1 MRKKCIICICLLL
14 MISMLAACGNA
25 GSSTAE
31 TAQQTSPGPDGGAGQ
46 GQPEGVWQARFVP
59 LETEG
64 LYGGVRNLTAVGD
77 SLYFT
82 TSGVIADETPDGA
95 EPEWPEQYW
104 VYGPVIGRTDL
115 NGNTELLPYSPD
127 RPEKQTG
134 ENSGV
139 LFERLYAAGD
149 GSLWV
154 LENHYV
160 TSEEGGSEDKKL
172 VHIQTDGTVLQ
183 SLPLQALARHSAE
196 TAGKDG
202 TYSFDLAGFT
212 ADEEGNLC
220 IAVHEWFAGNG
231 SYVEDNQIYVLDGE
245 SGELKHQ
252 IPLYGEIAGLT
263 RLADGRIV
271 TAAYSGAHPIF
282 SFVNL
287 QEESLD
293 EILTLD
299 EFLDSM
305 NGARTAGQMFY
316 SAGDSMFR
324 LHVDTAETEKLFAW
338 TDCSVVHSDGDS
350 VCVLSD
356 DRVVTVSGQASG
368 ENAKQELAILSP
380 ADPAETTEKKVLHMA
395 VLNLYPFTSEMVSRF
410 NRSNSEYR
418 IEVTDY
424 AQYNDYSTGNP
435 EDWNAGLTRLQTELI
450 AGNVPDILDISLLP
464 VGRLEAKGIL
474 VDLLPY
480 IAADPD
486 LGFDKLNTQVLEA
499 FEENGKLY
507 QSVGNYYVLTT
518 AGLSSVVGDQ
528 MGWTME
534 DMSAAMRELQAVNP
548 GSTVFD
554 LYTTRDDAMEFLLY
568 LELGEYVDWSTGEC
582 AFDSDS
588 FRQFLQ
594 FVKEFPTSFDWSA
607 GLDSAADLDQDTR
620 LAAGLQLMKQCS
632 VTCFEDMQTHT
643 IGLGGEPVTF
653 VGYPTEHGVG
663 SMFAQM
669 GNAFAI
675 SSTCADRDAAWQ
687 FVRQFFLPVYQE
699 QFKGFAFP
707 TNLSVYEEMKQEAMA
722 QQYQRNP
729 DGSYTLD
736 VNGNRLPVDRGSV
749 NLGGAEVKLQA
760 ATQAD
765 VAAVE
770 EIIGATTHVLSTDD
784 SVKEIIVSGA
794 AGYFA
799 DQRSLDE
806 AVKQIQSRAN
816 IYVNE
821 QR

>member
-25 GSSTAE
+25 GSSTAG
-31 TAQQTSPGPDGGAGQ
+31 TVQQTDAGPDGDAGQ
-46 GQPEGVWQARFVP
+46 GQSEGAWQARFVP

-64 LYGGVRNLTAVGD
+64 LYGGVQNLTAMGD

-82 TSGVIADETPDGA
+82 SSGVIADETPEGVV
-95 EPEWPEQYW
+95 PEWPEQYW

-115 NGNTELLPYSPD
+115 DGNTEILPYSPD

-160 TSEEGGSEDKKL
+160 TGEEGGSEEKKL
-172 VHIQTDGTVLQ
+172 VHIQADGTVLQ
-183 SLPLQALARHSAE
+183 SLPLQTLARHSAE

-202 TYSFDLAGFT
+202 TYSFSVAGFT
-212 ADEEGNLC
+212 ADEEGDLC
-220 IAVHEWFAGNG
+220 IAAHEWFAGNG

-287 QEESLD
+287 KEESLE

-305 NGARTAGQMFY
+305 NGAQTAGQMFY
-316 SAGDSMFR
+316 SAGGSMFR
-324 LHVDTAETEKLFAW
+324 LNVDTAGTEKLFAW
-338 TDCSVVHSDGDS
+338 TDCSVVHNDGES
-350 VCVLSD
+350 VCLLSD

-380 ADPAETTEKKVLHMA
+380 ADPAETAEKKVLHMA

-480 IAADPD
+480 VAADPD
-486 LGFDKLNTQVLEA
+486 LGFDKLNMQVLEA

-518 AGLSSVVGDQ
+518 AGLSSVVGEQ

-548 GSTVFD
+548 GATIFD

-594 FVKEFPTSFDWSA
+594 FVKEFPTTFDWGA

-643 IGLGGEPVTF
+643 IGLGGAPVTF

-736 VNGNRLPVDRGSV
+736 ANGKRLPVDRGSV
-749 NLGGAEVKLQA
+749 DLGGVQVKLQA

-794 AGYFA
+794 AGYFE